1 MQPQG
6 MLPMQQNQMEEP
18 LIHLDS
24 RDPVLLPRCNPDNVK
39 SLLENFRDSNH
50 LTQALP
56 RDKDLPLNVHHCPPI
71 QEPKQY

>member
-6 MLPMQQNQMEEP
+6 MLPMQQTQMEEP

-39 SLLENFRDSNH
+39 SLLEIFRAQ
-50 LTQALP
+50 T
-56 RDKDLPLNVHHCPPI
+56 I
-71 QEPKQY
+71 